1 MQRRLAVG
9 IAVAGVAVVALVG
22 AAAVLPGLWVDV
34 VGVGEY
40 EEGTVTVREGTATV
54 REGTA
59 TAAESTAAETDA
71 GTPGDGATPAT
82 TVAVRERGAGEALGT
97 VEVRIAETTTQRYVG
112 LSETESLGPDEGMLF
127 VHESEETHTYVMRNM
142 SFPLD
147 IIFVAENGTITTIH
161 HAPTP
166 PDGEQYSER
175 YPGYGKYVL
184 EVNRG
189 WTNRTGV
196 AVGDHV
202 ELPPEAA

>member
-9 IAVAGVAVVALVG
+9 IAVAGVAVVVLFG
-22 AAAVLPGLWVDV
+22 AAALLPGLWVDV

-40 EEGTVTVREGTATV
+40 EEGTVTVREGTATP
-54 REGTA
+54 
-59 TAAESTAAETDA
+59 AESTATGAVTDA
-71 GTPGDGATPAT
+71 GTPGDSVTPAT
-82 TVAVRERGAGEALGT
+82 TVAVRESGAGEALGT
-97 VEVRIAETTTQRYVG
+97 VEVRIAATATQRFVG
-112 LSETESLGPDEGMLF
+112 LSKTASLGPDEGMLF

-142 SFPLD
+142 SFPID

-166 PDGEQYSER
+166 PEGEEYSER

-196 AVGDHV
+196 GVGDQV
-202 ELPPEAA
+202 ELPAEVA